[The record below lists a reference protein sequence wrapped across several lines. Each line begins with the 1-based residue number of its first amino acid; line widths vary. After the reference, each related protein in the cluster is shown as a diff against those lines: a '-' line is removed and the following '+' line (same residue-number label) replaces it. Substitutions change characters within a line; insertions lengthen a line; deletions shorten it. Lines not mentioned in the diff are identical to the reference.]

1 MKQYFKSIRFRIW
14 MSFVLFSLSTTLLMY
29 FAQSVLTPIFY
40 GYVKAS
46 ECTSTAGTIKGLL
59 SAEELDPI
67 ELNRVAGELAVRNQI
82 DIIVNF
88 PNTGVNL
95 IKSKAGNGDVL
106 QRWIS
111 DSVRA
116 SIDSDPDN
124 TLMVRVEGDA
134 SGGADGMILA
144 TNVIR
149 GNSVA
154 AYIFIYSYVEP
165 IGTTLSIANSL
176 LFIFANIILLGA
188 CVISIMISSH
198 IANPLVKIAKNADK
212 LITGEFSMKVRR
224 SEYDEV
230 AVLTENLNAASVEIA
245 KTENLRKDLM
255 ANVSHD
261 LRTPLT
267 MIKAYAEMI
276 RDLSGDNPEK
286 REKHLQVIIE
296 ETDRL
301 TLLVSDI
308 LDLSK
313 LESGVVQTEPVYFDF
328 SQHLKELVNRF
339 SLLDDAKDY
348 QVISQVE
355 DGIFIYADTQRIE
368 QVVYNLINNAINYM
382 GEDMKVTVR
391 LFRKSPDTARF
402 EVVDRGVGIP
412 PEQIP
417 YIWDRY
423 YKVDRSANH
432 KRAVKGTGLGLSIVK
447 GILTKHNFTF
457 GCDSKVGEGS
467 CFWFEFAIP
476 KDIPEEGQNALPQ

>member
-1 MKQYFKSIRFRIW
+1 MKEYFKSIRFRIW
-14 MSFVLFSLSTTLLMY
+14 ISYVLFALCTTLLLY

-40 GYVKAS
+40 GYIKAS
-46 ECTSTAGTIKGLL
+46 ECTRAADTIKSVL
-59 SAEELDPI
+59 SNDSWDHEEL
-67 ELNRVAGELAVRNQI
+67 NSVTTQLAVRNQI

-88 PNTGVNL
+88 PDTGMNL
-95 IKSKAGNGDVL
+95 IKDKTGNRDIL
-106 QRWIS
+106 TSWIS
-111 DSVRA
+111 DSVRKT
-116 SIDSDPDN
+116 IDNDPDG
-124 TLMVRVEGDA
+124 TIITRVEGDVN
-134 SGGADGMILA
+134 GGADGMILA
-144 TNVIR
+144 TCVKDGGRII
-149 GNSVA
+149 S
-154 AYIFIYSYVEP
+154 YIFIYSYVEP

-176 LFIFANIILLGA
+176 LFVFANIVLLGA
-188 CVISIMISSH
+188 CVISIMLSSH
-198 IANPLVKIAKNADK
+198 IANPLVKMAKNADK
-212 LITGEFSMKVRR
+212 LITGNFNMKVRR
-224 SEYDEV
+224 GEYDEI
-230 AVLTENLNAASVEIA
+230 AVLTENLNAASSEIA
-245 KTENLRKDLM
+245 KTETLRKDLM

-308 LDLSK
+308 LNLSK
-313 LESGVVQTEPVYFDF
+313 LESGVMQTEPVYFDF

-348 QVISQVE
+348 QVLSQVE
-355 DGIFIYADTQRIE
+355 DGIFICADTQKIE

-382 GEDMKVTVR
+382 GDDKQVTVK
-391 LFRKSPDTARF
+391 LFRKDASNARF

-423 YKVDRSANH
+423 YKVDRSENH

-447 GILTKHNFTF
+447 GILTKHGFAF

-467 CFWFEFAIP
+467 CFWFEFKIP
-476 KDIPEEGQNALPQ
+476 EDIPDDEPKALT